1 MSKNT
6 QKSVGVFHRGLS
18 FKKDGWKLSRRVGKK
33 VIKSSK
39 VSTPTVK
46 KKKKELHL
54 VRCSSYMAT
63 VQSQDL

>member
-46 KKKKELHL
+46 KKKRTTPGK
-54 VRCSSYMAT
+54 V
-63 VQSQDL
+63 